1 MKSDDDNLFGPIE
14 ADDAP
19 TSGVS
24 ISGAHR
30 VGAQEPENT
39 EPTTTEPSFEMPH
52 WTDEP
57 TGVVPAILQT
67 ESTSSDDPWASVP
80 APTWREESSDWVAE
94 EEVFDMG
101 MLLEDEPPTVS
112 VNETPTQDSQPWDF
126 DFSEGPADEVRES
139 EAAPGAKPWDF
150 DDLDDLVA
158 GAAGGTA
165 SQGARATSDV
175 FDDEDALP
183 RAGFDRERPARRRS
197 ARPTRPSRPDRAEAK
212 PKDRNMLTAIVTG
225 AVILAL
231 VLVTFDL
238 GTVLAMALVLVVVT
252 LAAAETY
259 AAFRRGGQHPATLIG
274 LVATVGLLLG
284 VYNRGAQS
292 FALIAVLLFAF
303 TGLWFLS
310 GVEKADALTGL
321 SSTMLVFVWV
331 STCGSFAALLLNPN
345 EFPNRHGLAYL
356 LAAIIATAVYDT
368 SCLFI
373 GRAIGKR
380 KLATISPNKTWEGL
394 IGGSVVVVLFCA
406 IVIPLMHPW
415 TETSAVALGINV
427 MIVAPLGD
435 LAESLIKRSLNLKD
449 MGRLLPGHGGV
460 LDRVDGLLFVLPAT
474 YYLVKAFHLG

>member
-1 MKSDDDNLFGPIE
+1 MKSDDDNLFGPLE

-24 ISGAHR
+24 ITGAHR
-30 VGAQEPENT
+30 VGAQEPEST
-39 EPTTTEPSFEMPH
+39 EVPTPEPSFEMPH

-67 ESTSSDDPWASVP
+67 ETPSSDDPWASVP

-94 EEVFDMG
+94 EEVVDMG
-101 MLLEDEPPTVS
+101 MLLEDEPPSAIT
-112 VNETPTQDSQPWDF
+112 NDETAPASQPWDF
-126 DFSEGPADEVRES
+126 DFSEGPADEAGAPEES
-139 EAAPGAKPWDF
+139 AGAKPWDF
-150 DDLDDLVA
+150 DDLDVLVA
-158 GAAGGTA
+158 GAALGTA
-165 SQGARATSDV
+165 SQATSSGESD
-175 FDDEDALP
+175 FDDEDVMP
-183 RAGFDRERPARRRS
+183 RAGFERERPNRRR
-197 ARPTRPSRPDRAEAK
+197 APRPTRPSRPDRDE
-212 PKDRNMLTAIVTG
+212 PRPRDRNMLTAVVTG

-292 FALIAVLLFAF
+292 FALIAVMLFAF

-380 KLATISPNKTWEGL
+380 KLAVISPNKTWEGL
-394 IGGSVVVVLFCA
+394 IGGSVVVVLFSA

-415 TETSAVALGINV
+415 TETSAIVLGIIV

-435 LAESLIKRSLNLKD
+435 LTESLIKRSLNLKD

>member
-1 MKSDDDNLFGPIE
+1 LKSDDDNLFGPLE

-19 TSGVS
+19 TLGVS
-24 ISGAHR
+24 ITGAHR
-30 VGAQEPENT
+30 VGAQEPESPDAPPA
-39 EPTTTEPSFEMPH
+39 ESSFEMPH

-57 TGVVPAILQT
+57 TGVVPAILQAET
-67 ESTSSDDPWASVP
+67 QAKDDPWASVP

-101 MLLEDEPPTVS
+101 MLLDDEPPSAVTDEAS
-112 VNETPTQDSQPWDF
+112 APASQPWDF
-126 DFSEGPADEVRES
+126 DFSESSADEGAVPET
-139 EAAPGAKPWDF
+139 AAGAKPWDF
-150 DDLDDLVA
+150 DDLDDLLA
-158 GAAGGTA
+158 GAGSGAS
-165 SQGARATSDV
+165 SQGTSSEESYG
-175 FDDEDALP
+175 DEDDAMP
-183 RAGFDRERPARRRS
+183 RAGFERERPNRRR
-197 ARPTRPSRPDRAEAK
+197 APRPIRPSRPDRDEPK
-212 PKDRNMLTAIVTG
+212 PRDRNMLTAIVTG

-259 AAFRRGGQHPATLIG
+259 AAFRRGGQQPATLIG

-310 GVEKADALTGL
+310 GVEKADTLTGL

-356 LAAIIATAVYDT
+356 LAAIIVTAVYDT

-380 KLATISPNKTWEGL
+380 KLSVISPNKTWEGL
-394 IGGSVVVVLFCA
+394 IGGSVVVVLFSA

-415 TETSAVALGINV
+415 TESSAIVLGIVV

-435 LAESLIKRSLNLKD
+435 LTESLIKRSLNLKD
-449 MGRLLPGHGGV
+449 MGRLLPGHGGM

>member
-1 MKSDDDNLFGPIE
+1 MRSEDENLFSSEVVDGN
-14 ADDAP
+14 P
-19 TSGVS
+19 TAGVS
-24 ISGAHR
+24 ITGANR
-30 VGAQEPENT
+30 VGADESEIPLTAPDQIP
-39 EPTTTEPSFEMPH
+39 FEMPH

-57 TGVVPAILQT
+57 TGVVPAILLN
-67 ESTSSDDPWASVP
+67 ESESSDNPWASIP

-101 MLLEDEPPTVS
+101 MLSEDEPTVTS
-112 VNETPTQDSQPWDF
+112 APKVVPQESQPWDF
-126 DFSEGPADEVRES
+126 DFSEVSTQHEDATSSPSARTN
-139 EAAPGAKPWDF
+139 PWDF
-150 DDLDDLVA
+150 EDLDDLVVA
-158 GAAGGTA
+158 SATGEPDANALSGDGETAA
-165 SQGARATSDV
+165 S
-175 FDDEDALP
+175 
-183 RAGFDRERPARRRS
+183 RAGFERERPSRRR
-197 ARPTRPSRPDRAEAK
+197 PVKPNRPSRPDREDRNSG
-212 PKDRNMLTAIVTG
+212 DRNMLTAIVTG

-238 GTVLAMALVLVVVT
+238 GTVLAMALVFVVVT
-252 LAAAETY
+252 MATAETY

-310 GVEKADALTGL
+310 EVEKADVLTGL
-321 SSTMLVFVWV
+321 SSTMLVFLWV
-331 STCGSFAALLLNPN
+331 ATCGSFAALLLNPN

-356 LAAIIATAVYDT
+356 LAAIVSTAVYDT

-380 KLATISPNKTWEGL
+380 KLTAISPNKTWEGL
-394 IGGSVVVVLFCA
+394 VGGSVAVLLFCA
-406 IVIPLMHPW
+406 IVVPLMHPW
-415 TETSAVALGINV
+415 TETSGIVLGIV
-427 MIVAPLGD
+427 VLIVAPIGD
-435 LAESLIKRSLNLKD
+435 LTESIIKRSLNLKD
-449 MGRLLPGHGGV
+449 MGRLLPGHGGM